1 MVRIVAALAACICLW
16 SAAAGAAEYDP
27 RRAGHPLR
35 VAAYAV
41 HPFGVMLDLL
51 IFRPA
56 WEIGQH
62 EPFRTLFGVK
72 APLRTEPVQEE
83 PVEEPSEPAP

>member
-1 MVRIVAALAACICLW
+1 MIRILAALAACICLW
-16 SAAAGAAEYDP
+16 TATAGAAEYDP

-62 EPFRTLFGVK
+62 EPFRTLFGVSV
-72 APLRTEPVQEE
+72 PLGSEPLPEE
-83 PVEEPSEPAP
+83 PVAEPGEPTP